1 MSSFVSIITSSVAE
15 VVLTIL
21 QYWKIILITTKVEFD
36 KRYSG
41 SILGFAWVFLYPALL
56 LSVYL
61 FVYLVI
67 FKIRFPGYSE
77 FDYVL
82 YVFCGLI
89 PYIGFSEAISNG
101 SLCIKQNI
109 HLIKN
114 VMLPIELVP
123 IRAVMV
129 SMVTQVV
136 SLGILIILT
145 TFGGS
150 LSWHLLWMPLVF
162 ILQIMFLVGL
172 VWILAA
178 VAVPLPDIGYFVNLL
193 LLLLMFLSPIGF
205 KMDMVPDTLKFIIY
219 LNPLAYMLEMYRS
232 SLLYGQWPDF
242 MIFIP
247 YLLICF
253 IFFVLG
259 ATFFTHFKNVLV
271 DYE

>member
-1 MSSFVSIITSSVAE
+1 MSSLVSIITGSVSE
-15 VVLTIL
+15 VISTII
-21 QYWKIILITTKVEFD
+21 QYWKIILVTTKVEFD

-41 SILGFAWVFLYPALL
+41 SVLGIFWVFLYPALL

-67 FKIRFPGYSE
+67 FQIRFPGYSE

-123 IRAVMV
+123 IRAVMI

-136 SLGILIILT
+136 SLAILIVLT

-150 LSWHLLWMPLVF
+150 LSWHLIWLPLIF
-162 ILQIMFLVGL
+162 LLQIMFLVGL

-178 VAVPLPDIGYFVNLL
+178 VAVPLPDVSYFVNLL

-205 KMDMVPDTLKFIIY
+205 KMDMVPNTLKFIVY
-219 LNPLAYMLEMYRS
+219 VNPLSYMLEMYRS
-232 SLLYGQWPDF
+232 SLLYGKFPEPL
-242 MIFIP
+242 ILIP
-247 YLLICF
+247 YVIMCIIVF
-253 IFFVLG
+253 ALG
-259 ATFFTHFKNVLV
+259 ATFFERFKHVLV